1 MKQSIK
7 KLVFICLIFCMI
19 GMGIQVQAAEENV
32 TSGTCGTE
40 LTWNLAD
47 GVLTISGTGSMT
59 DYTSGSSPWYQIRAN
74 ITSVVV
80 EDGVTRIG
88 SYAFA
93 NLRSLKDV
101 TLPDTLTAINSYGF
115 YNCTISEA
123 NLPDGIKKIG
133 KYAFSQC
140 TKLGS
145 VSIPGGLTS
154 IEGYTFSGCSKLTSV
169 SIPDSV
175 TSIGG
180 YAFSGCS
187 SLTSVSIPDSVTSI
201 GGSAFSDC
209 SSLTSVSIPGSV
221 TSIGQ
226 YTFADCSSLKSV
238 SIPDSVT
245 SIGGSA
251 FSGCSSLT
259 SVSIPDSVTS
269 IGGYAFFGCSS
280 LTSVNIPGSVTSIGQ
295 YTFVDCSSLKS
306 VSIPDSVTT
315 IGDLAFS
322 GCSSLTSVSIP
333 DSVASIGD
341 SAFSG
346 CSSLTSVSIPD
357 SVTSIGDKAFAYN
370 NNLEQVHFDGDV
382 PNVGK
387 NTFSRSILIDDVIF
401 GYYPSNNSTWQDV
414 IKGTGFGGGE
424 FRWVAAVGNCPH
436 KRCVYN
442 DRIETPATCTED
454 GCVAKIKWC
463 TDCYREVSRTNIK
476 LPALGHD
483 WDIPVITFSEDG
495 KAAEAEFC
503 CKNDETHTYTMDA
516 TVVGEISTPATC
528 TDKGTTKYTATAK
541 YQGISGS
548 AVKYVKD
555 LEMINTHTWKEPVF
569 TFSEDGKSAQAIFY
583 CKNDETHTHT
593 MDALVTCATKVQP
606 TCSNRG
612 TTEYTATA
620 EYEGVIGTATTE
632 LTDIPELEHSW
643 DDGVVTVTP
652 NTEHDGVI
660 TYTCSVCQIIRTEV
674 LPKLQDANN
683 SGTKHPAGNTGI
695 TDTVNNNASTGTAGN
710 TANSTNNTE
719 TDTGAEDIQVGSVI
733 TEDSSD
739 VKYKVIT
746 IGRNPAVECV
756 RTTDKNLKNLV
767 IPSSVTIDGVNYKVT
782 AIADNAF
789 KNCKKLTTVRI
800 GTNVSRIG
808 KRAFNGCKNLKSV
821 KINSKKLTKK
831 SIGTSAF
838 KGISSKAVI
847 KVPKRKLKTYK
858 SYLKKSGVNGKKQ
871 TIKKS

>member
-1 MKQSIK
+1 M
-7 KLVFICLIFCMI
+7 
-19 GMGIQVQAAEENV
+19 
-32 TSGTCGTE
+32 
-40 LTWNLAD
+40 
-47 GVLTISGTGSMT
+47 
-59 DYTSGSSPWYQIRAN
+59 
-74 ITSVVV
+74 
-80 EDGVTRIG
+80 
-88 SYAFA
+88 
-93 NLRSLKDV
+93 
-101 TLPDTLTAINSYGF
+101 
-115 YNCTISEA
+115 
-123 NLPDGIKKIG
+123 
-133 KYAFSQC
+133 
-140 TKLGS
+140 
-145 VSIPGGLTS
+145 
-154 IEGYTFSGCSKLTSV
+154 

-180 YAFSGCS
+180 YAFSKCS
-187 SLTSVSIPDSVTSI
+187 NLKTVNISKGVKSIGESTFDHCSKLKTINLPNSVTSIGERAFSWCTSLTSVNIPDSVTSI
-201 GGSAFSDC
+201 KKETF
-209 SSLTSVSIPGSV
+209 
-221 TSIGQ
+221 IG
-226 YTFADCSSLKSV
+226 CSSLKSI
-238 SIPDSVT
+238 SIPENIT
-245 SIGGSA
+245 NIGKST
-251 FSGCSSLT
+251 FSC
-259 SVSIPDSVTS
+259 
-269 IGGYAFFGCSS
+269 C
-280 LTSVNIPGSVTSIGQ
+280 
-295 YTFVDCSSLKS
+295 
-306 VSIPDSVTT
+306 
-315 IGDLAFS
+315 
-322 GCSSLTSVSIP
+322 
-333 DSVASIGD
+333 
-341 SAFSG
+341 
-346 CSSLTSVSIPD
+346 
-357 SVTSIGDKAFAYN
+357 
-370 NNLEQVHFDGDV
+370 NNLKDIEFLGDV
-382 PNVGK
+382 PTVAE
-387 NTFSRSILIDDVIF
+387 NTFGSNST
-401 GYYPSNNSTWQDV
+401 GYYVGYFPSDNLTWRNV
-414 IKGTGFGGGE
+414 IKGDTFGGYK
-424 FRWVAAVGNCPH
+424 FYWHAVGDCPH
-436 KRCVYN
+436 IHWKY
-442 DRIETPATCTED
+442 IYQTETPATCTED
-454 GCVAKIKWC
+454 GSAAKIKYC
-463 TDCYREVSRTNIK
+463 TDCNREISRSDVQ

-483 WDIPVITFSEDG
+483 WDIPVITFSENG
-495 KAAEAEFC
+495 KAAEADFY
-503 CKNDETHTYTMDA
+503 CKNDTSHVYTTDA
-516 TVVGEISTPATC
+516 TVVSEVSTPATC
-528 TDKGTTKYTATAK
+528 TDKGITKYTATAK

-555 LEMINTHTWKEPVF
+555 LEMTNTHTWKEPVF

-583 CKNDETHTHT
+583 CKNDETHIHT

-674 LPKLQDANN
+674 LPKLQDTDN
-683 SGTKHPAGNTGI
+683 SGIKHPAGNTGI

-767 IPSSVTIDGVNYKVT
+767 IPSSVTIDGVTYKVT

-847 KVPKRKLKTYK
+847 RVPKSKLKTYK

-871 TIKKS
+871 TIKK